1 MFETARPFLLAV
13 AIGLLIGIERE
24 RAHADRQVHDPF
36 GSRTFTLLALLGAV
50 AAYVESSAVAV
61 ALAAFAGAIILAGY
75 LRAPLGPQGSG
86 VGATTEVAAMVTFTL
101 GYLARVHPGLT
112 VMLAVITLVV
122 LALKPRIHHFAQAG
136 LSSKEVSAALTFL
149 VIAFVVLPLLPNRA
163 VDPWGLFNPFRL
175 WLLFALI
182 AGIGFAGYFAVRA
195 LGAERGLAMAGLFGG
210 FVSSTATTLA
220 LAQKSREAP
229 FLAGPLA
236 TGIVL
241 ANAASA
247 AAQIVVV
254 AVVYPDMVPA
264 VLPVVAW
271 PVAVGAIGTGLAM
284 WYLERSERRGE
295 GVSPL
300 AVGNPLA
307 LRSSAGF
314 AAVIGVVLVAT
325 SAATRYYG
333 AAGALSTA
341 AIGGAVDVHAVTVA
355 VSTLAAGGTLTE
367 RGAVLAI
374 LVGFLA
380 NMVVKI
386 SLAGWVGG
394 RRLLLAVAPP
404 LVAMMA
410 AGTAAFLLFARR

>member
-1 MFETARPFLLAV
+1 MFETARPFLLAI
-13 AIGLLIGIERE
+13 AIGLLVGIERE
-24 RAHADRQVHDPF
+24 RAHADRHVRDPL

-50 AAYVESSAVAV
+50 AAYVESQPFAI

-75 LRAPLGPQGSG
+75 LRAPLGPEGSG

-101 GYLARVHPGLT
+101 GYLARFEVELT

-182 AGIGFAGYFAVRA
+182 TGIGFGGYFAVRA
-195 LGAERGLAMAGLFGG
+195 LGPGRGLAVAGLFGG
-210 FVSSTATTLA
+210 FVSSTATTLS
-220 LAQKSREAP
+220 LARKNREAAG
-229 FLAGPLA
+229 LAGHLA
-236 TGIVL
+236 AGIVL

-247 AAQIVVV
+247 AAQLVVV
-254 AVVYPDMVPA
+254 SVANPDMVA
-264 VLPVVAW
+264 RVFPVVGW
-271 PVAVGAIGTGLAM
+271 PVAVGALAGAGFV
-284 WYLERSERRGE
+284 WRLSRAEKGGDAATEFK
-295 GVSPL
+295 VD
-300 AVGNPLA
+300 NPLA
-307 LRSSAGF
+307 LESSAGF
-314 AAVIGVVLVAT
+314 AALLGLMLVIT
-325 SAATRYYG
+325 SAATRAFG
-333 AAGALSTA
+333 PAGVLATA
-341 AIGGAVDVHAVTVA
+341 ALGGAMDVHAVTLA
-355 VSTLAAGGTLTE
+355 VSTLAAAGTLTE

-386 SLAGWVGG
+386 SLAGWAGG
-394 RRLLLAVAPP
+394 RRLFVVVVPP

-410 AGTAAFLLFARR
+410 AGVAAFLVFVGR

>member
-1 MFETARPFLLAV
+1 MFETARPFLLAI

-24 RAHADRQVHDPF
+24 RAHADRHVRDPL

-50 AAYVESSAVAV
+50 AAYVENRPFAI

-75 LRAPLGPQGSG
+75 LRAPLGPEGSG

-101 GYLARVHPGLT
+101 GYLARFEVELT

-182 AGIGFAGYFAVRA
+182 TGIGFLGYFAVRA
-195 LGAERGLAMAGLFGG
+195 LGPGRGLAVAGLFGG
-210 FVSSTATTLA
+210 FVSSTATTLS
-220 LAQKSREAP
+220 LARKNREAP
-229 FLAGPLA
+229 GLAGHIA
-236 TGIVL
+236 AGIVL

-247 AAQIVVV
+247 AAQLVVV
-254 AVVYPDMVPA
+254 AVANPGMVA
-264 VLPVVAW
+264 MVLPVVGW
-271 PVAVGAIGTGLAM
+271 PVAVGALAGAV
-284 WYLERSERRGE
+284 WYLGRTAPHGETASEFTIE
-295 GVSPL
+295 
-300 AVGNPLA
+300 NPLA
-307 LRSSAGF
+307 LESSAGF
-314 AAVIGVVLVAT
+314 ALVLGVMLVVT
-325 SAATRYYG
+325 SAATRYFG
-333 AAGALSTA
+333 AAGVLATA
-341 AIGGAVDVHAVTVA
+341 AIGGAADVHAVTLA
-355 VSTLAAGGTLTE
+355 VSTIAAAGTLTE
-367 RGAVLAI
+367 RGAILAI

-386 SLAGWVGG
+386 SLAGWAGG
-394 RRLLLAVAPP
+394 RRLLLVVVPP

-410 AGTAAFLLFARR
+410 AGVAAFLAFAGR

>member
-1 MFETARPFLLAV
+1 MFETARPFLLAI

-24 RAHADRQVHDPF
+24 RAHADRHVRDPL

-50 AAYVESSAVAV
+50 AAFVESQPFAI

-75 LRAPLGPQGSG
+75 LRAPLGPEGSG

-101 GYLARVHPGLT
+101 GYLARFQVELT

-182 AGIGFAGYFAVRA
+182 TGIGFGGYFAVRA
-195 LGAERGLAMAGLFGG
+195 LGPGRGLAVTGLFGG
-210 FVSSTATTLA
+210 FVSSTATTLS
-220 LAQKSREAP
+220 LARKSREAP
-229 FLAGPLA
+229 GLAGDVA
-236 TGIVL
+236 IGIVL

-247 AAQIVVV
+247 AAQLVVV
-254 AVVYPDMVPA
+254 AVVNPGMVQK
-264 VLPVVAW
+264 VLPVIGW
-271 PVAVGAIGTGLAM
+271 PVAVAVLAAAGAVWILGRGGPRVASA
-284 WYLERSERRGE
+284 SELPIE
-295 GVSPL
+295 
-300 AVGNPLA
+300 NPLA
-307 LRSSAGF
+307 LESSAGF
-314 AAVIGVVLVAT
+314 ALALGAMLVIA
-325 SAATRYYG
+325 SAATRFFGSAGILATAVVGG
-333 AAGALSTA
+333 AAN
-341 AIGGAVDVHAVTVA
+341 VHAVSLA
-355 VSTLAAGGTLTE
+355 VSTLAAAGALTE

-374 LVGFLA
+374 LAGFLA

-394 RRLLLAVAPP
+394 RRLLVVVLPP
-404 LVAMMA
+404 LLAMMV
-410 AGTAAFLLFARR
+410 AGVAAFLGFVGR